1 MTVINNGYLMILLM
15 SIMLTLTH
23 KATALVVSEDCR
35 TSEASDFYKLTAFE
49 VALYVPSVDEEGNPY
64 LKGVALANAE
74 LNHYRNQY
82 KDAPLVRMPID
93 RYIALTSKNPDALK
107 NFESRLLIIDPE
119 CNELNLFFGSLIGKS
134 ELTLK
139 NYFKMFDAAARLDHE
154 PLREFT
160 QQRVRLRPMSIN
172 QVTEVLKLDLTFD
185 VDLIKQTLGDD
196 FLKNMGV
203 ESQNNFSKGG
213 ELALLSYAKKGG
225 RLKNERGD
233 VKAFIILPE
242 SRKGLEDSGKT
253 LMLLSNGEVHIL
265 ASLNASLAKYA
276 LGQLGVPTTILRV
289 DRLFNDSGPVCLL
302 DEVGHWYRMIKGGR
316 KRNCNFTQ
324 ILMDALRGDGWQMTF
339 DEQSTP
345 VSYQQIRRI
354 ITQNKSLEFVY

>member
-1 MTVINNGYLMILLM
+1 M
-15 SIMLTLTH
+15 
-23 KATALVVSEDCR
+23 
-35 TSEASDFYKLTAFE
+35 
-49 VALYVPSVDEEGNPY
+49 
-64 LKGVALANAE
+64 
-74 LNHYRNQY
+74 
-82 KDAPLVRMPID
+82 
-93 RYIALTSKNPDALK
+93 
-107 NFESRLLIIDPE
+107 
-119 CNELNLFFGSLIGKS
+119 
-134 ELTLK
+134 
-139 NYFKMFDAAARLDHE
+139 
-154 PLREFT
+154 
-160 QQRVRLRPMSIN
+160 
-172 QVTEVLKLDLTFD
+172 
-185 VDLIKQTLGDD
+185 
-196 FLKNMGV
+196 
-203 ESQNNFSKGG
+203 
-213 ELALLSYAKKGG
+213 
-225 RLKNERGD
+225 
-233 VKAFIILPE
+233 PE

-289 DRLFNDSGPVCLL
+289 DRLFTDSGPVCLL